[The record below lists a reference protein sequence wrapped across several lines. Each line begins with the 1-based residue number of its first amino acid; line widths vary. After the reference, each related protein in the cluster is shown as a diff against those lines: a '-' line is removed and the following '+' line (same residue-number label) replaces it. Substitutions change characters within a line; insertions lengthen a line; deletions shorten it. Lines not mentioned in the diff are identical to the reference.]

1 MTTKFEFDENW
12 LSPATLKARPF
23 STVEIDESSHL
34 EETLKKNFF
43 YIINHLRMA
52 KLT

>member
-1 MTTKFEFDENW
+1 MTTKFEFDESW
-12 LSPATLKARPF
+12 LSPATLKAWPF
-23 STVEIDESSHL
+23 STIEIDGAAHL